1 MNSSLL
7 DFFET
12 SKGETVVTKLQTHFE
27 QVPLESIRGISE
39 GERQPKNDSPK
50 KAGFASQQG
59 YGPIQNTKPAFP
71 PFDIFRTEEE
81 GNLLWRGTAASF
93 DEAKALVHEWAK
105 STPGE
110 YVIVSLATGSRIVL
124 IV

>member
-1 MNSSLL
+1 
-7 DFFET
+7 
-12 SKGETVVTKLQTHFE
+12 VTKLQTHFE

-50 KAGFASQQG
+50 KTGFAPQQG
-59 YGPIQNTKPAFP
+59 YGPTQNTKPAFP
-71 PFDIFRTEEE
+71 PFDIFRAEDE
-81 GNLLWRGTAASF
+81 GNLLWRGTAASI

-105 STPGE
+105 LTPGE
-110 YVIVSLATGSRIVL
+110 YVIVSLATGSRLVL